1 MEQENKIKRKKNTN
15 LVDISKKYLVWFFS
29 ILFLELSFIVI
40 MGTKIDFESI
50 MNIILFDSISSSLL
64 SIISNIF
71 SEKANTVI
79 TSIILF
85 VFGVLFSIQ
94 CVFYSIFKI
103 YFSLT
108 NLGLGDQV
116 TSYLDK
122 AFSAIIGNIISII
135 IFLLPYYQLNHPYLH
150 V

>member
-94 CVFYSIFKI
+94 
-103 YFSLT
+103 
-108 NLGLGDQV
+108 
-116 TSYLDK
+116 YL
-122 AFSAIIGNIISII
+122 F
-135 IFLLPYYQLNHPYLH
+135 
-150 V
+150 